1 MAKNTVRK
9 RVEVNDIRD
18 PYYCVWLQE
27 MAEKGFLYKHRDL
40 FTCVFEKALPQKR
53 RYRVLERKWRKMSEE
68 EKALYHDAGWTAVAS
83 YNGVTVFTTTNPDAT
98 ELFSDEDSHMRL
110 VKRHKISSALTIVFG
125 FLFILYWI
133 KTNTSGI
140 YNKEMVY
147 EQGRL
152 IALEYALSPQAFII
166 PMIFWSLIMLIIWVS
181 LVTYEFRFL
190 KLYSGKEEFDYDIPY
205 DDRRYIKIKNRTK
218 RLECLV
224 LVAILAYPLSFFL
237 FEQTLND
244 GSKALAYDKNHPVLY
259 REIDPSGWEEV
270 LPLIES
276 GGKQGTREVDY
287 SAGKMRGG
295 LVLKETYEEWLTA
308 TEKNSDKADDFDI
321 EFDYNSEYIT
331 VRREENAAEYLGER
345 VAIHLYENVG
355 GDDTWVKALDA
366 VRIDCDGVD
375 YAGYYTYK
383 ETGDAIGKTNQILY
397 LRKGAALQIIRYYGT
412 ANLKDKM
419 DLFVK
424 EFE

>member
-1 MAKNTVRK
+1 MARNTVRK
-9 RVEVNDIRD
+9 RVEINDIRD
-18 PYYCVWLQE
+18 PYFCVWLQE

-40 FTCVFEKALPQKR
+40 FTCVFEKASPQKR
-53 RYRVLERKWRKMSEE
+53 RYRVIERKWRKMSEE
-68 EKALYHDAGWTAVAS
+68 EKALYHDAGWAAVAS
-83 YNGVTVFTTTNPDAT
+83 YNGVTVFTTTDPDAP

-147 EQGRL
+147 EHGRL
-152 IALEYALSPQAFII
+152 SALEYALSPQAFIV
-166 PMIFWSLIMLIIWVS
+166 PMIIWSLIILIIWVS

-190 KLYSGKEEFDYDIPY
+190 KLYSGKEEFDYGIPY
-205 DDRRYIKIKNRTK
+205 DDRRYIKTKNRTK

-237 FEQTLND
+237 FAQTLND

-259 REIDPSGWEEV
+259 REIDPSAWEEV
-270 LPLIES
+270 VPLIES

-287 SAGKMRGG
+287 SAGKRRGG
-295 LVLKETYEEWLTA
+295 LVLKEISEEWLCVS
-308 TEKNSDKADDFDI
+308 ERSEDKPDDFDVI
-321 EFDYNSEYIT
+321 LDYDSEYIK
-331 VRREENAAEYLGER
+331 VRKEDNAAEYLGER

-355 GDDTWVKALDA
+355 GDDTWAKALDD

-383 ETGDAIGKTNQILY
+383 ETGYPQQDGRTNQILY
-397 LRKGAALQIIRYYGT
+397 LRKGAALQIIR
-412 ANLKDKM
+412 
-419 DLFVK
+419 
-424 EFE
+424 